1 MTGNIVE
8 FPKSKI
14 IRDGS
19 MNSEIINKLKEKST
33 QNFADDLTQEL
44 TTILLNELDNYGI
57 DIEDD
62 QFTKDFM
69 YLVSI
74 MSAMIYRTVDLKHD
88 FHDFLDNNVV
98 VREVTDSSDEKVDSE
113 E

>member
-1 MTGNIVE
+1 LNN
-8 FPKSKI
+8 
-14 IRDGS
+14 D
-19 MNSEIINKLKEKST
+19 IINKLKEKST

-44 TTILLNELDNYGI
+44 STMLLTELDNYGI

-62 QFTKDFM
+62 RFTKDFM

-74 MSAMIYRTVDLKHD
+74 MSAIVYRTVDLKHD

-98 VREVTDSSDEKVDSE
+98 VREVTDESSVDLE

>member
-1 MTGNIVE
+1 M
-8 FPKSKI
+8 
-14 IRDGS
+14 
-19 MNSEIINKLKEKST
+19 L
-33 QNFADDLTQEL
+33 LT
-44 TTILLNELDNYGI
+44 ELDNYGI

-62 QFTKDFM
+62 RFTKDFM

-74 MSAMIYRTVDLKHD
+74 MSAIVYRTVDLKHD

-98 VREVTDSSDEKVDSE
+98 VREVTDESSVDLE

>member
-1 MTGNIVE
+1 MSSGNIVE

-19 MNSEIINKLKEKST
+19 LNNDIINKLKEKST

-44 TTILLNELDNYGI
+44 STMLLTELDNYGI

-62 QFTKDFM
+62 RFTKDFM

-74 MSAMIYRTVDLKHD
+74 MSAIVYRTVDLKHD

-98 VREVTDSSDEKVDSE
+98 VREVTDESSVDLE